1 MQQIDRRMKLS
12 CSHDAQLPSA
22 LEGYD
27 PAGFP
32 ADDLFGERL
41 AAYYSKPVHPDP
53 AWFALFV
60 RTGHEEAIRA
70 CIQHLYPDLKTLVPT
85 REVREYTRGEWRT
98 VVKRLLPGYLFFYTL
113 LTPEFCHRLRGFAHV
128 IRICGAG
135 WKPLPIEEEQAGIL
149 LQLVRQGDLIRFSRI
164 YKSGER
170 VVVESGPLKGM
181 EGIIERCDVRKKRVR
196 IRLSIDGEVKL
207 LDLAAEYLEEEE
219 TERGRTA
226 VMQLKAACS

>member
-1 MQQIDRRMKLS
+1 MLDRAMKIS
-12 CSHDAQLPSA
+12 CGNDTLLPNS
-22 LEGYD
+22 LFGYD
-27 PAGFP
+27 AAGFP
-32 ADDLFGERL
+32 AEDPFGERF
-41 AAYYSKPVHPDP
+41 AAYFSQPIHPEP

-60 RTGHEEAIRA
+60 RTGHEESIRA
-70 CIQHLYPDLKTLVPT
+70 CIHHLYPDLKTLVPT

-113 LTPEFCHRLRGFAHV
+113 LTPELCHRLRGFAHV

-149 LQLVRQGDLIRFSRI
+149 LQLLREGDLIRFSRI

-196 IRLSIDGEVKL
+196 IRLSIDGDVKI
-207 LDLAAEYLEEEE
+207 LDLAAEYMADSLLQ
-219 TERGRTA
+219 TRPSLLLA
-226 VMQLKAACS
+226 SSKA